1 METALF
7 DPKLNFCMNF
17 LRAFCCDVLCAMVW
31 HEASSIVCACSRNVR
46 NQNHR
51 IRATQSEDVK
61 CRRHVADNIC
71 SKIVRMVNF
80 DCARKP
86 ETNRYI
92 NSPIFKLCLSLSPRF
107 LLRLINSKAL
117 LRSSPCCCHCRIES
131 MSSRTNAEPFKLKF
145 SPSLALICSFFSFA
159 LFRSKLLE

>member
-17 LRAFCCDVLCAMVW
+17 RRAFCCDVLCAMVC
-31 HEASSIVCACSRNVR
+31 HEISSIVSACSRIVR

-51 IRATQSEDVK
+51 IQATQNEDVK

-80 DCARKP
+80 DCVREP

-92 NSPIFKLCLSLSPRF
+92 NSPIFELSSSLSPRF
-107 LLRLINSKAL
+107 LLRLMNSIAL
-117 LRSSPCCCHCRIES
+117 LCSSSSCCHCRIES
-131 MSSRTNAEPFKLKF
+131 MSSRRNAEPFKMKF
-145 SPSLALICSFFSFA
+145 SPSLS
-159 LFRSKLLE
+159 R